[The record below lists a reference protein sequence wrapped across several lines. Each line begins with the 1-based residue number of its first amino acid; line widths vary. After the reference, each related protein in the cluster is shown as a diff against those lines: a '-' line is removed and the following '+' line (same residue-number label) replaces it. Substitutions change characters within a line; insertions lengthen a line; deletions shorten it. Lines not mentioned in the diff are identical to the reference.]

1 MSGLGDVPFRRVT
14 VEYLKKN
21 LAARVDEPY
30 ANLVTLTSIATDL
43 EEVGPGALYVPPE
56 EQQNVESLRSAES
69 KGAYAVLLPE
79 NDETHT
85 FSVKTL
91 GIPVLFARNIEKSL
105 GTVASYMEGDPSD
118 SLAIFVVFG
127 DEAQQV
133 AAKLATLLHILG
145 NPVGLI
151 SQERSYSLNRGMN
164 FKFPLNAAQ
173 VQRAQSVILEDG
185 AAALVIAADDD
196 TLASD
201 ALVGT
206 RIDVCGSHDETISP
220 SYGADFDQET
230 HIVKPGMF
238 DGELA
243 RLGTLMPMTD
253 RVSAMSISMALAA
266 GITIESIQQA
276 VEVSEEFS

>member
-30 ANLVTLTSIATDL
+30 VNLVTLTSIATDL
-43 EEVGPGALYVPPE
+43 EEVGPGALYVPSE
-56 EQQNVESLRSAES
+56 EQQNEESLRAAES

-79 NDETHT
+79 NDEART

-91 GIPVLFARNIEKSL
+91 GIPVLFARNIDKNL

-173 VQRAQSVILEDG
+173 IQRAQTVILEDG

-196 TLASD
+196 TLTRN
-201 ALVGT
+201 ALIGT

-220 SYGADFDQET
+220 NYGADFDQET

-253 RVSAMSISMALAA
+253 RISAMSISMALAA